1 MPLCSA
7 DIVHGSAQP
16 VFTTPIVVDYYF
28 DSLQY
33 LRFEARPAAAACAC
47 PALTRTCRRVALLRF

>member
-1 MPLCSA
+1 MSA
-7 DIVHGSAQP
+7 DIVQGTQP

-33 LRFEARPAAAACAC
+33 LRFEARTPLSLAAGNA
-47 PALTRTCRRVALLRF
+47 PLSRTHRLRCLRAGFGR